1 MKVAVLNYCGTV
13 GKTTIAAHLL
23 APRIP
28 SARIYAVETIN
39 ETAGDLG
46 LDIEK
51 MKGEKFGK
59 LFKDLMVAESAII
72 DVGASNVEDFIDQ
85 MVKFEESHVE
95 FDYFVVPV
103 TSGGKEQK
111 ETLKTIQA
119 LAGVGIPAERIR
131 IVFNRVDTEVM
142 EEFAP
147 ILGYAKQSKAF
158 IANQEA
164 AIYENEVFN
173 LLSAKKTTIAA
184 VLNDETD
191 YRAALKTLDREAD
204 KKKIAHYTDMH
215 AIKSLAKGVN
225 RQLDTVF
232 AALFK

>member
-23 APRIP
+23 APRITG
-28 SARIYAVETIN
+28 ARIYAVETIN
-39 ETAGDLG
+39 ETAADLG

-59 LFKDLMVAESAII
+59 LFKDLMVADNAII

-119 LAGVGIPAERIR
+119 LAGVGIPADKIR

-142 EEFAP
+142 DEFAP
-147 ILGYAKQSKAF
+147 VIGYAKQSKAF
-158 IANQEA
+158 VANQEA

-191 YRAALKTLDREAD
+191 YRAALKSLDREAD
-204 KKKIAHYTDMH
+204 KKKITHYTDMH

-232 AALFK
+232 GALFK